1 MGKSEVKLRIF
12 GKPCHIIVEDQD
24 GQGEQLL
31 SICQEELNRLESRY
45 SSYLPDSITSQ
56 INQGAG
62 TGAFVPLDKEARSLF
77 EYIDAL
83 WGESKHQ
90 FDPTTRVLRD
100 CYDNNR
106 GLLASRDQLQ
116 GMLKL
121 VGWRHIEIN
130 EDGAHM
136 SKKGMLVDLNSCVR
150 PYALDSV
157 RKILLSHS
165 VTSAFIELDR
175 DVVTIGKQ
183 PDGANWMVGVRV
195 PEGPRAAIYRLKLNH
210 KGFAIRGNFEQTLVE
225 DGEHFGSAL
234 SPVDGLAIPGLLS
247 VAVIGENCLTA
258 CSAASVARLRTEASG
273 IKWLEKLGLPWIAI
287 DRQLNC
293 HGPLAQKN

>member
-12 GKPCHIIVEDQD
+12 GKLCHIIVGDDD

-31 SICQEELNRLESRY
+31 SICQDELVRLENRY

-56 INQGAG
+56 INQSAG
-62 TGAFVPLDKEARSLF
+62 TGAFIPLDKEARSLF

-90 FDPTTRVLRD
+90 FDPTTRILRD
-100 CYDNNR
+100 CYDRNR
-106 GLLASRDQLQ
+106 GLLASGDQLQ

-136 SKKGMLVDLNSCVR
+136 SNKGMLVDLNSCVR

-157 RKILLSHS
+157 RKILLNHG
-165 VTSAFIELDR
+165 VNSAFMELGR

-183 PDGANWMVGVRV
+183 PDGANWMVGIRV
-195 PEGPRAAIYRLKLNH
+195 PEGPRAAIYRLKLND
-210 KGFAIRGNFEQTLVE
+210 KGFALRGNFEQSLVE

-258 CSAASVARLRTEASG
+258 CSAASVARLKTEASG
-273 IKWLEKLGLPWIAI
+273 IKWLEKLGLPWIAV
-287 DRQLNC
+287 DRQLIC

>member
-12 GKPCHIIVEDQD
+12 GKLCHITVEDQD

-31 SICQEELNRLESRY
+31 SICQEELKRLESRY

-90 FDPTTRVLRD
+90 FDPTTRILRD

-130 EDGAHM
+130 EVGAHM
-136 SKKGMLVDLNSCVR
+136 SNKGMLVDLNSCVR

-157 RKILLSHS
+157 RKILLNHG
-165 VTSAFIELDR
+165 VNSAFIELDR

-183 PDGANWMVGVRV
+183 PDGANWMVGLRV
-195 PEGPRAAIYRLKLNH
+195 PEGPRAAIYRLKLND
-210 KGFAIRGNFEQTLVE
+210 KGFAIRGNFEQAMVE

-258 CSAASVARLRTEASG
+258 CSAASVARLKTEASG
-273 IKWLEKLGLPWIAI
+273 IKWLEKLGLPWIAV
-287 DRQLNC
+287 DRQLIC

>member
-1 MGKSEVKLRIF
+1 VGKSEVKLRIF
-12 GKPCHIIVEDQD
+12 GKLCHIIVEDQD

-31 SICQEELNRLESRY
+31 SICQEELKRLESRY

-90 FDPTTRVLRD
+90 FDPTTRILRD
-100 CYDNNR
+100 CYDNNHS
-106 GLLASRDQLQ
+106 LLASHDQLQ

-136 SKKGMLVDLNSCVR
+136 SNKGMLVDLNSCVR

-157 RKILLSHS
+157 RKILLNHG
-165 VTSAFIELDR
+165 VNSAFIELDR

-183 PDGANWMVGVRV
+183 PDGANWMVGLRV
-195 PEGPRAAIYRLKLNH
+195 PEGPRAAIYRLKLND
-210 KGFAIRGNFEQTLVE
+210 KGFAIRGNFEQAMVE

-247 VAVIGENCLTA
+247 VAVIGDNCLTA
-258 CSAASVARLRTEASG
+258 CSAASMARLKTEASG
-273 IKWLEKLGLPWIAI
+273 IKWLEKLGLPWIAV
-287 DRQLNC
+287 DRRLIC

>member
-1 MGKSEVKLRIF
+1 VGKSEVKLRIF
-12 GKPCHIIVEDQD
+12 GKLCHITVEDQD

-31 SICQEELNRLESRY
+31 SICQEELKRLESRY

-90 FDPTTRVLRD
+90 FDPTTRILRD
-100 CYDNNR
+100 CYDNNC

-121 VGWRHIEIN
+121 VGWRHVEIN
-130 EDGAHM
+130 EVGAHM
-136 SKKGMLVDLNSCVR
+136 SNKGMLVDLNSCVR

-157 RKILLSHS
+157 RKILLNHG
-165 VTSAFIELDR
+165 VNSAFIELDR

-183 PDGANWMVGVRV
+183 PDGANWMVGLRV
-195 PEGPRAAIYRLKLNH
+195 PEGPRAAIYRLKLNDM
-210 KGFAIRGNFEQTLVE
+210 GFAIRGNFEQNMVE
-225 DGEHFGSAL
+225 DGEKFGSAL

-258 CSAASVARLRTEASG
+258 CSAASVARLKTEASG
-273 IKWLEKLGLPWIAI
+273 IKWLEKLGLPWIAV
-287 DRQLNC
+287 DRQLIC

>member
-1 MGKSEVKLRIF
+1 VGKSEVKLRIF
-12 GKPCHIIVEDQD
+12 GKLCHITVEDQD

-31 SICQEELNRLESRY
+31 SICQEELKRLESRY

-90 FDPTTRVLRD
+90 FDPTTRILRD

-130 EDGAHM
+130 EYGAHM
-136 SKKGMLVDLNSCVR
+136 SNKGMLVDLNSCVR

-157 RKILLSHS
+157 RKILLNHG
-165 VTSAFIELDR
+165 VNSAFIELDR

-183 PDGANWMVGVRV
+183 PDAANWMVGLRV
-195 PEGPRAAIYRLKLNH
+195 PEGPRAAIYRLKLND
-210 KGFAIRGNFEQTLVE
+210 KGFAIRGNFEQSLVE

-247 VAVIGENCLTA
+247 VAVMGENCLTA
-258 CSAASVARLRTEASG
+258 CSAASVARLKTEASG
-273 IKWLEKLGLPWIAI
+273 IKWLEKLGLPWIAV
-287 DRQLNC
+287 DRRLIC